1 MAISLRA
8 YYVENKR
15 QLLIACYLLTVI
27 VGVIVSWTLYA
38 RRYIL
43 HIFPWI
49 ATVIWMASLGI
60 LFFAFVILRSNRV
73 RPASTFKA
81 LEARVQRIS
90 RPFLKVT
97 EEDLVAAT
105 ANFSQ
110 QKIIGRGRFGLV
122 YRGIL
127 SNGKVVAIKRMKSS
141 PFAQNHF
148 LSELHILGQLR
159 HRNLLRI
166 LGYFHNGREMIL
178 VSKFMANLSLH
189 IRLHGPYDCRLDWRQ
204 RLKIAMG
211 VASGLEYLHHGLRNA
226 IVHCDVK
233 AANILLDEHLEP
245 HIADFGLAQLISNNQ
260 RTQISSSVPPFAFTV
275 GYTAPERAF
284 LGVKTS
290 SKADVYSYGILLLEL
305 ISGLKPTGSTLM
317 EMGVTISQWATRS
330 VSENNCIEF
339 MDSCLK
345 SVPEFHTEIQ
355 RVIKIGI
362 HCTHKSPQMRPSM
375 KDVAKSLEEIMGKKR
390 WDIPLYV
397 LADQELQMLDSAHTD
412 DSHLTS
418 D

>member
-1 MAISLRA
+1 MALSLRA
-8 YYVENKR
+8 YYDENKG
-15 QLLIACYLLTVI
+15 LLLACYMFTLIASVI
-27 VGVIVSWTLYA
+27 VAWTLYA

-43 HIFPWI
+43 LIFPWI
-49 ATVIWMASLGI
+49 ATVIWMASMAV
-60 LFFAFVILRSNRV
+60 LFFVFAFLRSNRG
-73 RPASTFKA
+73 RPAYTFKA

-90 RPFLKVT
+90 RPFLRVT

-110 QKIIGRGRFGLV
+110 QKIIGRGRFGMV

-127 SNGKVVAIKRMKSS
+127 SNGKVVAIKRVKSS
-141 PFAQNHF
+141 PLAKSHF

-166 LGYFHNGREMIL
+166 LGYFHNDREMIL
-178 VSKFMANLSLH
+178 LSKFMPNLSLH

-204 RLKIAMG
+204 RLKILMG

-226 IVHCDVK
+226 IVHCHLK
-233 AANILLDEHLEP
+233 PANILLDEHLEP
-245 HIADFGLAQLISNNQ
+245 HIADFGLAQLIGNNQ
-260 RTQISSSVPPFAFTV
+260 STQSSLVPSFAFTV

-305 ISGLKPTGSTLM
+305 ISGLKPTSSTLM
-317 EMGVTISQWATRS
+317 EMGVTISQLATS
-330 VSENNCIEF
+330 AVSENNCIEF

-345 SVPEFHTEIQ
+345 TVSEFHSEIQ
-355 RVIKIGI
+355 RVLRIGI
-362 HCTHKSPQMRPSM
+362 HCTHESPEMRPSM
-375 KDVAKSLEEIMGKKR
+375 KDVAKSLEEIIGKRR

-397 LADQELQMLDSAHTD
+397 LAHQELQMQDSAHTD
-412 DSHLTS
+412 SHFTS